1 MDHCRHRPAS
11 AACRA
16 WRKWVVRGVVGAILA
31 GVAGG
36 AVVYERWTNPAET
49 RREVIDKL
57 TAQFQGVRVTLDSA
71 RLRLLGGIALY
82 DLRLSRTGGLDPG
95 EFLHVPSGILY
106 LDKERLLDGHVSFR
120 KIELYRPRL
129 RIARGPDGRWNL
141 AGLVRPEKT
150 GEPVPML
157 VIHEGTVLLE
167 DRKSAPD
174 APPLELHD
182 VELTLIDD
190 PGAALSFEGTG
201 RSDLAGAVHFRGS
214 RQRASDETALTV
226 AAPEV
231 HIDDAFVQRL
241 AAHRAE
247 CAAHARQLRGLASVD
262 ADVVYRPE
270 SEPEWS
276 YDVRCRLTK
285 AQFGHARLPLPLE
298 DLDASVHCVDGR
310 VPEVTLSAR
319 SGATEVRLTA
329 RDVIPPGGP
338 TLESW
343 LGELDLHVRHL
354 NVTPAV
360 FEPLPEEVR
369 DFDALY
375 HPTGRASVDF
385 SFRRLSPGRWKKH
398 CHVEAEDVQ
407 GIYEKFRYPLEH
419 VTGTLDAD
427 LSTDRD
433 DVFTVNLA
441 GRAAGQ
447 PVWLKG
453 QVYGGHPCGVVL
465 DLWGKNLP
473 LDDTLLKAL
482 PEKYQA
488 LARSFHPS
496 GLGDFKAR
504 IHRARGTAEFDN
516 RFLIHFH
523 DARMRYDVFPYPFEN
538 VAGDLD
544 IQPDQWDFHDFHGT
558 HNGGAFQTWG
568 RCTHQPPGEKLEIH
582 IKGKN
587 AALDREME
595 AALQPEPD
603 LAKTWQVFAP
613 GGRVD
618 FQGTVEK
625 LPGQPTDIDVTV
637 FPRGAHIRPRFFAYR
652 LDDLRGRV
660 RYAHRWVEVD
670 QLRARHGDTSMS
682 LGRGTIYV
690 KPGGGV
696 WAELQN
702 LQGQP
707 LLPDDDFVSALP
719 ETLRKACASLRLRDP
734 VVLNTRLVIDCGP
747 DPEVAPVIYWDGWA
761 GLHDV
766 SFSTGVRVEH
776 ASGQVA
782 CRGRH
787 NGKQLDGV
795 VGNVI
800 LKEATLFGGQRF
812 EDLHTRVEV
821 TPDAPEVLR
830 LPGLYAR
837 YCGGEVYGPV
847 RAEFGPGAL
856 RYEMKLTA
864 SEVHLEEFARQTNL
878 GPDAQ
883 LSGLAG
889 ASLYLTGQGEDFGGL
904 KGSGTVTVPHGK
916 LYNLSPL
923 LSLLKVVGLRQ
934 PDRTA
939 FDELRA
945 AFEIDGQRVRV
956 HNVDLFGDAISL
968 RGEGELNLD
977 GTDINMDFNV
987 DWARLP
993 QLFPAGMKQIPHAIS
1008 DQLLRIK
1015 MRGDLGDLR
1024 CTKEPVPMLLDH
1036 WRELIYGGQPEPAP
1050 GQSAAGR

>member
-1 MDHCRHRPAS
+1 MDHRRHRPPS
-11 AACRA
+11 AALRA

-31 GVAGG
+31 GAAAG
-36 AVVYERWTNPAET
+36 AVVYQRWTNPAAT
-49 RREVIDKL
+49 RREVIAQL
-57 TAQFQGVRVTLDSA
+57 TAEFQGVRVSLDSA
-71 RLRLLGGIALY
+71 RLRLLGGIALV
-82 DLRLSRTGGLDPG
+82 DLRLSRTGGRDAG
-95 EFLHVPSGILY
+95 EFLHVPAAVLY
-106 LDKERLLDGHVSFR
+106 HDKEQLLDGKLCIR
-120 KIELYRPRL
+120 KIDLYRPWL
-129 RIARGPDGRWNL
+129 RVARGPDGRWNL

-157 VIHEGTVLLE
+157 VIHQGTLVLE
-167 DRKSAPD
+167 DRQTAPD

-190 PGAALSFEGTG
+190 PGAALAFEGTA
-201 RSDLAGAVHFRGS
+201 RSDLAGAVRFKGS
-214 RQRASDETALTV
+214 RRRDSEQTALTV
-226 AAPEV
+226 AAPEI
-231 HIDDAFVQRL
+231 HIDPALIQRL
-241 AAHRAE
+241 AAYRPD
-247 CAAHARQLRGLASVD
+247 CAAHARELRGLASLD
-262 ADVVYRPE
+262 ADLVYRPDCQ
-270 SEPEWS
+270 PEWS
-276 YDVRCRLTK
+276 YDVRCRLTRGR
-285 AQFGHARLPLPLE
+285 FSHARLPLPLE
-298 DLDASVHCVDGR
+298 DLEAALHCVDGR
-310 VPEVTLSAR
+310 LPEVTLRAR
-319 SGATEVRLTA
+319 SGPTEVSLTA
-329 RDVIPPGGP
+329 RDVVPPSGP

-354 NVTPAV
+354 DVTPAV
-360 FEPLPEEVR
+360 FEPLPDEVR
-369 DFDALY
+369 DFNALY

-385 SFRRLSPGRWKKH
+385 TFRRLSPGRWQKH
-398 CHVEAEDVQ
+398 CHVEAEDVR
-407 GIYEKFRYPLEH
+407 GSYEKFRYPLEH

-465 DLWGKNLP
+465 DLWGKDLP
-473 LDDTLLKAL
+473 LDATLLKAL

-496 GLGDFKAR
+496 GLGDF
-504 IHRARGTAEFDN
+504 RARVHRPRGAADFDN
-516 RFLIHFH
+516 RFLVHFH

-558 HNGGAFQTWG
+558 HNGGDFQAWG
-568 RCTHQPPGEKLEIH
+568 RCTHLPAGEKLEIH

-587 AALDREME
+587 APLDREME
-595 AALQPEPD
+595 AALQPEPE

-613 GGRVD
+613 AGRVD
-618 FQGTVEK
+618 FQGTVER
-625 LPGQPTDIDVTV
+625 LPGRATDIDVTV
-637 FPRGAHIRPRFFAYR
+637 SPKGARIRPKFFAYA

-670 QLRARHGDTSMS
+670 RLRARHGDTSVS

-696 WAELQN
+696 WAELQD

-707 LLPDDDFVSALP
+707 LLPDSDFVGALP
-719 ETLRKACASLRLRDP
+719 EPLRQACAALQLRDP
-734 VVLNTRLVIDCGP
+734 LVLNTRLVIDCGP
-747 DPEVAPVIYWDGWA
+747 DPEVPPVIYWDGWA
-761 GLHDV
+761 GLHDA
-766 SFSTGVRVEH
+766 SFYTGVRVDH
-776 ASGQVA
+776 VTGQVA

-787 NGKQLDGV
+787 NGKQLDAV

-800 LKEATLFGGQRF
+800 LKEATLFANQRF
-812 EDLHTRVEV
+812 EDVHFRAEV
-821 TPDAPEVLR
+821 SPDAPEVLK

-847 RAEFGPGAL
+847 RAEFGPAL
-856 RYEMKLTA
+856 HYEMKLTA
-864 SEVHLEEFARQTNL
+864 SEIHLDEFARQNNL

-883 LSGLAG
+883 MSGLAG
-889 ASLYLTGQGEDFGGL
+889 GSLYLTGRGEDVANL
-904 KGSGTVTVPHGK
+904 KGSGTLTVPRGK
-916 LYNLSPL
+916 LYNLPPL

-945 AFEIDGQRVRV
+945 NFDIDGPRV
-956 HNVDLFGDAISL
+956 HVHSLDLFGDAISL
-968 RGEGELNLD
+968 RGDGELNLD
-977 GTDINMDFNV
+977 GTDINLDFNV

-1008 DQLLRIK
+1008 DQLLRIQ

-1024 CTKEPVPMLLDH
+1024 CTKEPVPVLLDR
-1036 WRELIYGGQPEPAP
+1036 WRELIYGTPPEQ
-1050 GQSAAGR
+1050 GAAGR